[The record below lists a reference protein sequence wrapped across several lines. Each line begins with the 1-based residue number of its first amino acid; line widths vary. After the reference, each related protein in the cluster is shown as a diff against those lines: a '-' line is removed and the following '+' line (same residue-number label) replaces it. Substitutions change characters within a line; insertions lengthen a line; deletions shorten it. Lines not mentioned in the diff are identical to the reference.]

1 MKSVN
6 IHIEYDP
13 EADDV
18 QMHEMSCYEA
28 LNGSYFHD
36 SLKGIHK
43 VLYTYDN
50 KRKRKLSPQAQKV
63 LDDIRGECAAHLAG
77 IRHDKKK

>member
-28 LNGSYFHD
+28 LNGSYFH
-36 SLKGIHK
+36 